1 MQEQAI
7 TENKIRVGR
16 FTSSSIAALVGVGKR
31 PMTEAELAARPKSG
45 AGSKATLIEDA
56 SVLTQ
61 AALTYIAE
69 KNMERRLGRSLNVES
84 NAHGLTWGKFVERR
98 AFDLL
103 GMEYKLCSADTIAHE
118 EFAEIWSG
126 SPDLVKF
133 DEGGTVVDIKC
144 PITLKSFC
152 QFADCK
158 TMDEVREEH
167 PDGEDYYWQ
176 LVSNAILTKSQY
188 AELIVYCP
196 YLSELKEIRDMASN
210 YDGDQNKVAWIN
222 WAADA
227 DLPYLPDNGYYKN
240 LNVIRFEVPEEDKA
254 LLTEKVIAAGKLL
267 VNTSPYLLGA

>member
-1 MQEQAI
+1 MQEQTI
-7 TENKIRVGR
+7 TENKLRVGR
-16 FTSSSIAALVGVGKR
+16 FTSSSIASLMTLAKDKVGFGK
-31 PMTEAELAARPKSG
+31 P
-45 AGSKATLIEDA
+45 
-56 SVLTQ
+56 
-61 AALTYIAE
+61 ALTYIAE
-69 KNMERRLGRSLNVES
+69 KNMERRLGRSLTVES
-84 NAHGLTWGKFVERR
+84 NAHALTWGKLVERR

-103 GMEYKLCSADTIAHE
+103 GMEYKLCSADTITHE
-118 EFAEIWSG
+118 EFPEIWSG

-158 TMDEVREEH
+158 TIDEVREEH

-176 LVSNAILTKSQY
+176 LISNSILTKSKY

-196 YLSELKEIRDMASN
+196 YKSELQEIRDMASN
-210 YDGDQNKVAWIN
+210 YDGDNQEKIKWIFF
-222 WAADA
+222 APDC

-267 VNTSPYLLGA
+267 VNV